1 VTPKLTYAT
10 YLLIIPVLRLWFFSP
25 CSSCIYL
32 KLAESICHVVLGYF
46 FRVRIQLTAMS
57 SFFAMLTSA
66 VPLERWHRKSA
77 CSGQVVRRFDDTWRI
92 SKWVNV
98 TARKSCRIITIEYS
112 RLINLA
118 VHFVILVLH
127 FIAALLLLLLWF
139 SRTCHVL
146 QAISVGAGPHP
157 RPDRCRGC
165 QVPDKMAE

>member
-1 VTPKLTYAT
+1 MWVWVNTYRYIFSGMNIHLPAILMFT
-10 YLLIIPVLRLWFFSP
+10 RGTRFWPIPMLCLAISLECEFNWLRWVHFSQ
-25 CSSCIYL
+25 CL
-32 KLAESICHVVLGYF
+32 QK
-46 FRVRIQLTAMS
+46 
-57 SFFAMLTSA
+57 A

-98 TARKSCRIITIEYS
+98 TDRKSCRIITIEYS
-112 RLINLA
+112 RLIILA

-127 FIAALLLLLLWF
+127 CIAALLLLLLWF

-146 QAISVGAGPHP
+146 QAISVDAGPHP
-157 RPDRCRGC
+157 RPDRCQGC